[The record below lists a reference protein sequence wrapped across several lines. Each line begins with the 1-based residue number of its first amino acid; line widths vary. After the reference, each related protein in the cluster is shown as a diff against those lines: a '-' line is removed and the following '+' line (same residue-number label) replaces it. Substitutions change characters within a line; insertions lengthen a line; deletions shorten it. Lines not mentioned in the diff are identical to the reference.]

1 MNFGFSDDASGS
13 SSWLGFGRTQRNA
26 SATSPEVG
34 AAASTGA
41 GAVAASPNDLN
52 PDETSFAE
60 SYRPETSPLFNP
72 MFLPHSDATDA
83 TPPSAL
89 TSANAPGWDWQ
100 RDSAPVESNNYQSS
114 PLARGARAQSLDL
127 STEVG
132 GPALPEKTDAQESVD
147 ASRRESSP
155 LQESAAQSADTEKAK
170 QNAMNSGESDNVE
183 VQAQYQGPGAEITE
197 ETIEATNHVS
207 EEAAEKNAIDVQGT
221 EDQAATTESLGS
233 QSPVSTIPNEMT
245 QPEIEEMAVDSEP
258 PAPEETQRSPSG
270 EKDADESGIPPPS
283 TAKRGRRNASEMLNA
298 AAKSIVKNIDGP
310 RKRLSFVPWSPVVKP
325 TPAAKRGRKSMPA
338 RIDAETPRKRGRP
351 RKSETVATP
360 ATTNKSPA
368 KRGRPRKSVAPA
380 AIIPSATKTRAGPTP
395 RRTTSI
401 HQTPGKSPLKAV
413 QSNSSATTPNKVGR
427 PRKTPAKDTPAATTE
442 TPKRRGR
449 PPKNTPQPSSVK
461 PVASRSSGR
470 GLRSTDESLPAKRA
484 VKPRAVPS
492 PAKRGRPARKAAA
505 PASKPTLDKP
515 APTRGRRA
523 AVKADNK
530 DTAAAA
536 APIDPPKRRGRP
548 PKNATA
554 SKAEEPTAK
563 PETKKRGRG
572 ATVPETAS
580 VPAPKK
586 RGRAAQA
593 KTDDAAPTAA
603 KPRGRPKRTQPE
615 ADAPEPPAKKQ
626 RTTRG
631 AEEPT
636 APARRTGRG
645 AAKEAV
651 EKDTTSSTRAS
662 TTRFKPE
669 ATPAAAEP
677 PKAATGGRGA
687 AKLAADKPAPKPRG
701 GAAKSGKGE
710 LPSSKTVAEEQPKR
724 ASGRGAAPTGVVKK
738 TAEKAAP
745 RRALRSRG

>member
-13 SSWLGFGRTQRNA
+13 SNWLGFGRTQRNA
-26 SATSPEVG
+26 SATSPGVG
-34 AAASTGA
+34 AASSIGA
-41 GAVAASPNDLN
+41 GAVASSPNLLN

-72 MFLPHSDATDA
+72 MFLPRSDATS
-83 TPPSAL
+83 PSAL
-89 TSANAPGWDWQ
+89 TSTNAPGWDWQ
-100 RDSAPVESNNYQSS
+100 RDSAPVEAGNYQSS

-127 STEVG
+127 STEIEG
-132 GPALPEKTDAQESVD
+132 QALLEKTDAQEPVD
-147 ASRRESSP
+147 ASRRGSSP
-155 LQESAAQSADTEKAK
+155 LQESAAQSADAEKAK
-170 QNAMNSGESDNVE
+170 QNAMNFGGSDNVE
-183 VQAQYQGPGAEITE
+183 AQDQGLGTETTE
-197 ETIEATNHVS
+197 EIIAATNHVS
-207 EEAAEKNAIDVQGT
+207 EEAAGKNATDVQGT
-221 EDQAATTESLGS
+221 EDQAATTVHLGS
-233 QSPVSTIPNEMT
+233 QSPVSTISNEMN
-245 QPEIEEMAVDSEP
+245 QPETEEMVVDSEP
-258 PAPEETQRSPSG
+258 PAPEETQHSPSG
-270 EKDADESGIPPPS
+270 EEDADESGIPPPS

-325 TPAAKRGRKSMPA
+325 TPLAKRGRKSMPA
-338 RIDAETPRKRGRP
+338 RIDAETPKKRGRP

-360 ATTNKSPA
+360 ATTTKSPA
-368 KRGRPRKSVAPA
+368 KRGRPRKSDAPA
-380 AIIPSATKTRAGPTP
+380 TTMPSATKRRAGPTP

-401 HQTPGKSPLKAV
+401 AQTPGKSPLKAV
-413 QSNSSATTPNKVGR
+413 QTNSSAATPNKVGR

-470 GLRSTDESLPAKRA
+470 GLRSTDESLPATRA

-505 PASKPTLDKP
+505 PVSKPTLDKP
-515 APTRGRRA
+515 AATRGRRA

-530 DTAAAA
+530 DTAVTAVAA

-548 PKNATA
+548 PKNATT

-572 ATVPETAS
+572 AAVPEPAS

-586 RGRAAQA
+586 RGRAVQT
-593 KTDDAAPTAA
+593 KTDDAAPAAA

-636 APARRTGRG
+636 APARRTGRS

-651 EKDTTSSTRAS
+651 VKDTVSSTRAK
-662 TTRFKPE
+662 TTSSKPE
-669 ATPAAAEP
+669 AAPAAAEP
-677 PKAATGGRGA
+677 PKAATRGRGA
-687 AKLAADKPAPKPRG
+687 AKLAADKPAPKTRG
-701 GAAKSGKGE
+701 VAAKSGKGE
-710 LPSSKTVAEEQPKR
+710 LPSSKAAAEEKPKR
-724 ASGRGAAPTGVVKK
+724 ASGRGAGLTGVVKK

>member
-13 SSWLGFGRTQRNA
+13 SNWLGFGRSQRNA
-26 SATSPEVG
+26 SATSPGVG

-41 GAVAASPNDLN
+41 GAVATSPNDLN

-72 MFLPHSDATDA
+72 MFLPRSDAIDA
-83 TPPSAL
+83 APPSAL
-89 TSANAPGWDWQ
+89 SSTNAPGWDWQ

-127 STEVG
+127 STEVEA
-132 GPALPEKTDAQESVD
+132 PALLEKTDAQEPVD

-155 LQESAAQSADTEKAK
+155 LQGSAAQSADAEKAK
-170 QNAMNSGESDNVE
+170 QNAMNSGGSDNVE
-183 VQAQYQGPGAEITE
+183 VQAQDQGLGAEITE
-197 ETIEATNHVS
+197 ETIEATNHAS
-207 EEAAEKNAIDVQGT
+207 KE
-221 EDQAATTESLGS
+221 AATTESLGS
-233 QSPVSTIPNEMT
+233 QSPVSTISNEMN
-245 QPEIEEMAVDSEP
+245 QPETEEMVVDSEP
-258 PAPEETQRSPSG
+258 PAPKETKHSASG
-270 EKDADESGIPPPS
+270 EEDADESGIPPPS

-310 RKRLSFVPWSPVVKP
+310 RKRLSFIPWSPVVKP
-325 TPAAKRGRKSMPA
+325 TPVAKRGRKSMPA

-360 ATTNKSPA
+360 ATTTKSPA
-368 KRGRPRKSVAPA
+368 KRGRPRKSDAPG
-380 AIIPSATKTRAGPTP
+380 AIMASATKTRAGPTP

-401 HQTPGKSPLKAV
+401 FQTPGKSPLKAV
-413 QSNSSATTPNKVGR
+413 QTDSSAATPNKVGR
-427 PRKTPAKDTPAATTE
+427 PRKTPAKDTPAVTTE
-442 TPKRRGR
+442 PPKRRGR

-505 PASKPTLDKP
+505 PASKPALDKP
-515 APTRGRRA
+515 AATRGRRA

-530 DTAAAA
+530 GTAAAA
-536 APIDPPKRRGRP
+536 APNDPPKRRGRP

-593 KTDDAAPTAA
+593 KTDDAAPAAA

-626 RTTRG
+626 RTTRA
-631 AEEPT
+631 AEKPT

-651 EKDTTSSTRAS
+651 EKDTTSSTRAK
-662 TTRFKPE
+662 TTRSKPE
-669 ATPAAAEP
+669 AAPAAAEP
-677 PKAATGGRGA
+677 PKAATRGRGA

-701 GAAKSGKGE
+701 VAAKSGKGE
-710 LPSSKTVAEEQPKR
+710 LPSSKTATEEKPKR
-724 ASGRGAAPTGVVKK
+724 ASGRGAGPTGVVKK